1 MLERRPHAVP
11 YRFGGRSSV
20 RQELFGCRTEIVV
33 CWSSKRYQIGFS
45 PLCGCSGVI
54 AGQSGTSLGRRNKN
68 GVVRACLLYS
78 SAPTFPDGEIQ
89 C

>member
-1 MLERRPHAVP
+1 MQYLIALAVDL
-11 YRFGGRSSV
+11 
-20 RQELFGCRTEIVV
+20 LFGMSHLSVARMIVV
-33 CWSSKRYQIGFS
+33 CWSSKRCQIGFS

-54 AGQSGTSLGRRNKN
+54 AGQSGTSQGRRNKN